1 MNGYPFFRII
11 CGSRVVIYIISLLNV
26 GEKKIETK
34 RDEAGD
40 RRDCLIITVF
50 NHNWYIET
58 HNKKMGNF
66 LTNRHLIHLHKQ
78 IGEK

>member
-1 MNGYPFFRII
+1 MLKNTYLGNFFARKSSMNGYPFFRII

-40 RRDCLIITVF
+40 RRDCLIITG
-50 NHNWYIET
+50 I
-58 HNKKMGNF
+58 
-66 LTNRHLIHLHKQ
+66 
-78 IGEK
+78 